1 MSFSSDVK
9 EELSRQISK
18 SRHCQI
24 AEIAAIISLCGR
36 IRIKEVP
43 CGNEA
48 EDSYFGS
55 RYYLKV
61 QTENAAVAKKYFTL
75 IEKAFG
81 FHSEI
86 TVRQNKNLKKTR
98 MYSIAVTAPEISLKI
113 LQAVKLLNPDGEI
126 KENLSV
132 VDNLVIQKNCCKRA
146 FLRGAFLAS
155 GSISDPRKFYHFEIA
170 CMDFEKAEQLKE
182 LIRSFEIDAK
192 IVQRKKYY
200 VVYVKEGSMIVDT
213 LNVME
218 AYVSLMNLEN
228 IRILKE
234 MRNSVN
240 RKVNCE
246 TANINKTV
254 SAAVKQV
261 ADIEYI
267 RDHAGLSSLPDGLCE
282 MAQIRLE
289 YPDASLKELGMLL
302 SPRVGKSGVNHR
314 LRKISNIASE
324 LRENKEEQ

>member
-36 IRIKEVP
+36 IQIKEVRRDRADEKY
-43 CGNEA
+43 CEN
-48 EDSYFGS
+48 
-55 RYYLKV
+55 RYNLKI
-61 QTENAAVAKKYFTL
+61 QTENAAVAKKYFML
-75 IEKAFG
+75 IKEAFG
-81 FHSEI
+81 FHPEI
-86 TVRQNKNLKKTR
+86 TVRQSKHLKRTLT
-98 MYSIAVTAPEISLKI
+98 YSIAITKTEQARKI
-113 LQAVKLLNPDGEI
+113 LQAAKLLGSSGEI
-126 KENLSV
+126 KENLSA
-132 VDNLVIQKNCCKRA
+132 VDDLIIQKSCCKRA
-146 FLRGAFLAS
+146 FLRGAFLSA
-155 GSISDPRKFYHFEIA
+155 GSISDPGKFYHFEIA
-170 CMDFEKAEQLKE
+170 CMDYEKAKQLQE

-200 VVYVKEGSMIVDT
+200 VVYVKEGAMIVDT

-228 IRILKE
+228 IRILKD

-267 RDHAGLSSLPDGLCE
+267 RDHAGLSSLPSGLCE

-289 YPDASLKELGMLL
+289 YPDASLKELGMFL
-302 SPRVGKSGVNHR
+302 SPSVGKSGVNHR
-314 LRKISNIASE
+314 LRKISNIANA